1 MPHPNVTGRRLA
13 AEDVPPE
20 KRAFTVEEF
29 MAAFGLGRTTTY
41 EEINAGRLTAL
52 KLGRKTLIPRDSA
65 EAWLA
70 SLPALKTREG
80 AIA

>member
-13 AEDVPPE
+13 GEEVPPE

-29 MAAFGLGRTTTY
+29 MAAFGLGR
-41 EEINAGRLTAL
+41 NAGSLTAL

-70 SLPALKTREG
+70 SLPALKTRE
-80 AIA
+80 AAAA